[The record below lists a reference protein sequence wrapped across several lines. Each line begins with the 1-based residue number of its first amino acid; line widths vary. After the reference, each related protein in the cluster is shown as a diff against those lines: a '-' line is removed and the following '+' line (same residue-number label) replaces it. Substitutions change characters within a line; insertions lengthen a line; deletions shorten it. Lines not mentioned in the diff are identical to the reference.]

1 MLCPRCYGSHTL
13 LINGQ
18 PRPCPECSGM
28 GEIHCCDG
36 LQEQP
41 DADADVPEPSH
52 CRVPP
57 PNLGLPSDPTG

>member
-1 MLCPRCYGSHTL
+1 MR
-13 LINGQ
+13 I
-18 PRPCPECSGM
+18 PCPECSGV

-41 DADADVPEPSH
+41 DPDADIPEPPN

-57 PNLGLPSDPTG
+57 PNLGLPPDPAG